1 MLRPRPLVQAAT
13 VAAALVGAAAAGATG
28 AERRGRRRAELA
40 VAEAYERA
48 RREVLDAAPSPDQV
62 REHVLVDVLR
72 ERPDPTWRDPGTVI
86 TDLIDGRLTEA
97 DHAAVEAVLDDF
109 PADLWSRTRGAS
121 RRRLTLNLAAH
132 YGVSDVLE
140 RAGLT
145 AAMPDASIHA
155 MARGPFAAG
164 GDCHLGDLIFDAVAD
179 AGIPVAE
186 GATVLD
192 FGASSGRV
200 LRVVA
205 AARPDLRCLGCDP
218 NTDAITWAKA
228 NLPMAEF
235 FDSAIVPPLDL
246 PDASVGMVYAISIW
260 SHFAAAPALAWLG
273 EMHRVLAPGG
283 ALVITTH
290 GFDCLAVQLRSGAIS
305 PGTASAAAVAMIAS
319 GHHFVDVFGEDG
331 DWGITDAGWGDAYL
345 TLDWLQAHV
354 GGMFSTR
361 LLWPGGL
368 ERVQD
373 VIVLERR

>member
-1 MLRPRPLVQAAT
+1 M
-13 VAAALVGAAAAGATG
+13 
-28 AERRGRRRAELA
+28 
-40 VAEAYERA
+40 
-48 RREVLDAAPSPDQV
+48 
-62 REHVLVDVLR
+62 LVDVLR
-72 ERPDPTWRDPGTVI
+72 ERPDPPSRDPGTVI

-132 YGVSDVLE
+132 YGVSDVLG
-140 RAGLT
+140 RAGLM
-145 AAMPDASIHA
+145 AAMPDESIHA
-155 MARGPFAAG
+155 MARGPVAAG
-164 GDCHLGDLIFDAVAD
+164 GDCYLGDMIFDAVAD
-179 AGIPVAE
+179 AGLPVAD
-186 GATVLD
+186 GATILD

-218 NTDAITWAKA
+218 NTETIAWANA
-228 NLPMAEF
+228 NLPLAEF
-235 FDSAIVPPLDL
+235 FTSPIAPPLDL
-246 PDASVGMVYAISIW
+246 PDGSVSIVYAISIW

-290 GFDCLAVQLRSGAIS
+290 GFDCLAVQLRSGEIS
-305 PGTASAAAVAMIAS
+305 PGTASAAAAAMITS

-331 DWGITDAGWGDAYL
+331 DWGITDAGWGNAYL
-345 TLDWLQAHV
+345 TLDWLQSHV
-354 GGMFSTR
+354 AGMFSTR

-368 ERVQD
+368 DRVQD